1 MSVTQVPL
9 RPIARG
15 SQLKYWLAIAALV
28 IAAFLLA
35 RLGAGQ
41 FKALEVDV
49 VAPGAG
55 GLLTDVDGV
64 MLEYTGKTEDGTT
77 FDSTE
82 GKGPVPMLVGQVV
95 PGFRQALLK
104 MQEGGR
110 YKVLIPGRLAYGANP
125 PPQSGIKPNADLYFD
140 VHVVQ
145 VVRDAAILAAQQQQQ
160 QQQIQQMQQQMQQQG
175 APPPPEAR

>member
-15 SQLKYWLAIAALV
+15 SQLKYWLAVAALV
-28 IAAFLLA
+28 LAAFLLA

-41 FKALEVDV
+41 LKALDVDV
-49 VAPGAG
+49 VTPGSG
-55 GLLTDVDGV
+55 GLLTDLDGV
-64 MLEYTGKTEDGTT
+64 LLEYTGKTDDGTV

-82 GKGPVPMLVGQVV
+82 GRGPAPMLVGQVV

-110 YKVLIPGRLAYGANP
+110 YKVLIPGRLAYGPNP
-125 PPQSGIKPNADLYFD
+125 PPQSGLKPNADLYFD

-145 VVRDAAILAAQQQQQ
+145 VVRNAAILAAQQQQQ
-160 QQQIQQMQQQMQQQG
+160 MQQQQQG
-175 APPPPEAR
+175 AAPPPEAR